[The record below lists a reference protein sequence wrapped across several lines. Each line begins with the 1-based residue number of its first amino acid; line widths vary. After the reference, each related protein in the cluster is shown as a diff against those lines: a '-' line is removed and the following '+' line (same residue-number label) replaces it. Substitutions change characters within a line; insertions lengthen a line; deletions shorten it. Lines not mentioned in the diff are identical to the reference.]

1 MVEELW
7 RIFTWASVKEVTPH
21 ALLTSHFSRTSKPAV
36 FCGSEDPALMF
47 RDPLEA
53 GDKHR
58 KAVRKAVIC
67 TVMVYHNVGMQ
78 VKMSGWKT
86 ITGKPR
92 RGQVSAPRCVPLIE
106 SLRAFAFPSNDV

>member
-1 MVEELW
+1 MR
-7 RIFTWASVKEVTPH
+7 RILTRTSVKEVTLH
-21 ALLTSHFSRTSKPAV
+21 ALLTSHFSRTGKPAV

-53 GDKHR
+53 GDRH
-58 KAVRKAVIC
+58 RKAVIC

-86 ITGKPR
+86 TTGKPR
-92 RGQVSAPRCVPLIE
+92 RGQVSAPGCVPLIE
-106 SLRAFAFPSNDV
+106 SLRAFTFPSNDV